1 MMNWPMMGG
10 SGGSWGF
17 PGFGFFGFG
26 WLFMIA
32 FWALI
37 IVGVVLVIKALI
49 PKESEKLEKTTETA
63 LDILK
68 KRYAQGEISKEE
80 FEEKRQGLQ

>member
-1 MMNWPMMGG
+1 MMNSPMMGG
-10 SGGSWGF
+10 PGGGWGF

-37 IVGVVLVIKALI
+37 IVGAVLVIKALI
-49 PKESEKLEKTTETA
+49 PKESERQERATETA

-68 KRYAQGEISKEE
+68 KRYAQGEINKEE
-80 FEEKRQGLQ
+80 FEEKRREL

>member
-1 MMNWPMMGG
+1 MMNPGMMGG
-10 SGGSWGF
+10 SGSWGF

-32 FWALI
+32 FWALV

-49 PKESEKLEKTTETA
+49 PKESEKHEKPAETA

-80 FEEKRQGLQ
+80 FEEKRRDLQ